1 MTGLGSDNKKTCF
14 QKQKYSPK
22 VAPACLELM
31 KNNEGQFILVAI
43 VCHAD
48 LDKVELDKEE
58 LDKENDLPVVKKCC
72 PHGHQLTEDH
82 RSCSAVRNGKA
93 NLPPRYGSPT
103 FAQLRY
109 TITLDEE
116 KNHLLSPCQFLF
128 VGDTLNFKIK
138 MQCI

>member
-1 MTGLGSDNKKTCF
+1 MIGLGSDNKRTYL
-14 QKQKYSPK
+14 QKQKFSPK

-31 KNNEGQFILVAI
+31 KNNEGEFILVAI

-48 LDKVELDKEE
+48 LDKEDLDREELDKEKLDKKK

-109 TITLDEE
+109 TIT
-116 KNHLLSPCQFLF
+116 
-128 VGDTLNFKIK
+128 
-138 MQCI
+138 

>member
-1 MTGLGSDNKKTCF
+1 
-14 QKQKYSPK
+14 
-22 VAPACLELM
+22 M
-31 KNNEGQFILVAI
+31 KNNEGEFILVAI

-48 LDKVELDKEE
+48 LDKVELDKEDLDKE
-58 LDKENDLPVVKKCC
+58 ELDKEKLDKENDLPVVKKCC

-82 RSCSAVRNGKA
+82 RGCTAVRNGKA

-116 KNHLLSPCQFLF
+116 KKPSSVPFPFFLLETPWISIYQNAMYLGGG
-128 VGDTLNFKIK
+128 VGSAHF
-138 MQCI
+138 C

>member
-1 MTGLGSDNKKTCF
+1 
-14 QKQKYSPK
+14 
-22 VAPACLELM
+22 M

-48 LDKVELDKEE
+48 LDKVELDKED

-82 RSCSAVRNGKA
+82 RGCTAVRNGKA

-109 TITLDEE
+109 PITLDEE
-116 KNHLLSPCQFLF
+116 KNHLVSPCQFLF

>member
-1 MTGLGSDNKKTCF
+1 MIGLGSDNKRTYL
-14 QKQKYSPK
+14 QKQKFSPK

-31 KNNEGQFILVAI
+31 KNNEGEFILVAI

-48 LDKVELDKEE
+48 LDNEDLDKEELDKEN

-72 PHGHQLTEDH
+72 PYGHQLTEDH

-93 NLPPRYGSPT
+93 NLPPRYGGPT

-109 TITLDEE
+109 TIT
-116 KNHLLSPCQFLF
+116 
-128 VGDTLNFKIK
+128 
-138 MQCI
+138 